1 MKKFTVRFLEDGEEN
16 VLKVEGEVLRVL
28 DEGDETGT
36 LSFTVDGFLHEERGV
51 LLEVT
56 RTVEAFGYSTE
67 KRVY

>member
-1 MKKFTVRFLEDGEEN
+1 MKNFTVRFLEDGEEN

-28 DEGDETGT
+28 DEGDETGI
-36 LSFTVDGFLHEERGV
+36 LKFTVDGKLHEKRGV

-56 RTVEAFGYSTE
+56 RKVEAFGYSAE

>member
-1 MKKFTVRFLEDGEEN
+1 MKNFTVRFLEDGEEN
-16 VLKVEGEVLRVL
+16 VLKVKGEVLRVL
-28 DEGDETGT
+28 NEGDETGT
-36 LSFTVDGFLHEERGV
+36 LKFTVDGFLHEERGV